1 MRFCSKN
8 SSKITM
14 SLRPFHPIPSQGH
27 RDSQNCLL
35 HDHLFAGKG
44 ASTFRDQELEA
55 VSIIEQIFLFFCVAP
70 KRAKG
75 ILREVNKLEASHN
88 LTSHYIAKLQSPTQ
102 GGTGRKTSAQTRGT
116 PESQN

>member
-1 MRFCSKN
+1 M
-8 SSKITM
+8 T
-14 SLRPFHPIPSQGH
+14 
-27 RDSQNCLL
+27 
-35 HDHLFAGKG
+35 DHLFAGKG
-44 ASTFRDQELEA
+44 AFIFRDQELEA

-88 LTSHYIAKLQSPTQ
+88 LTSHYIVKLQSPTQ